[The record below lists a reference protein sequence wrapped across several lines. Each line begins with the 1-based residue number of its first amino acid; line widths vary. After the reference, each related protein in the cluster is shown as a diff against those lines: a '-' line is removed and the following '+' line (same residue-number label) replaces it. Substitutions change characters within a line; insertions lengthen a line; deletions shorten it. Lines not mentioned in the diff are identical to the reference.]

1 MNNNI
6 WILTV
11 LTGLLFACAA
21 TLVDASPG
29 SAAPV
34 ALFSR

>member
-6 WILTV
+6 WIVTV

-21 TLVDASPG
+21 TVVDATPATM
-29 SAAPV
+29 AA
-34 ALFSR
+34 ADLLSR